1 MKITDQINRLKEIQN
16 LKKQNN
22 FKDTNIAVLRSLPSF
37 NGICEFSFKNNTFF
51 MLNID
56 RDDATTLKI
65 IWRGGYEQATLN
77 LWYSLTRPLN
87 CSYLDI
93 GAHTGIFNIIGNLG
107 KQTNQIY
114 SYEPFLKNYCRIIDN
129 LKLNNLDIKKI
140 FLEAISNTHS
150 IKSFSLNNS
159 NTNYHHAGGKIIDN
173 GETKVQ
179 CNYIDNL
186 NINSKVKVIKID
198 TEGHEHEVLK
208 GGKNLIKDQCPD
220 IIFEI
225 NQESFLQS
233 TQMLLE
239 YNYNFYLIDEKDN
252 NCIRVK
258 DLNEIPKNIS
268 NCFATKKDIGELYKI
283 I

>member
-16 LKKQNN
+16 IKSKNN
-22 FKDTNIAVLRSLPSF
+22 FKNTNIAQLRSLPSF
-37 NGICEFSFKNNTFF
+37 NGICEFIFKKNIFF

-107 KQTNQIY
+107 KKTNQIY

-140 FLEAISNTHS
+140 FLEAISNTNS
-150 IKSFSLNNS
+150 IKSFSLNQS

-186 NINSKVKVIKID
+186 IIDSKVKVIKID
-198 TEGHEHEVLK
+198 TEGHEYEVLN
-208 GGKNLIKDQCPD
+208 GGKNLIKDQSPD

-225 NQESFLQS
+225 NPESFLQS

-239 YNYNFYLIDEKDN
+239 YNYNFYFINETNKM
-252 NCIRVK
+252 CRQIK
-258 DLNEIPKNIS
+258 DLSEIPNNIS
-268 NCFATKKDIGELYKI
+268 NCFATKKDLGESYQI